1 MTTMRALVIERY
13 GPPEDVLRLGQVPR
27 PQPKSGEVLVRMHAA
42 AVNSWDWDSVTGTP
56 MGRITGPFKPPFN
69 ILGADI
75 AGTVEALGQGVT
87 TLKPGDSVFGDL
99 SGGKWGGFA
108 DYVCA
113 PASVLAPIPPGL
125 PFIDASAIPQA
136 GSLVLQ
142 ALRKFPHLGSGHT
155 VVFNGAGGG
164 VGTFGI
170 QLAKARGA
178 TVIAVDREEK
188 RDALLALGADGFIDY
203 RSEDFSIACERYDL
217 IIDVVANRPPKHYRR
232 CLKPGGRLVV
242 IGGTIP
248 GIIGILLA
256 SPFSRSR
263 TLSILPYRVSAED
276 NLMLASMV
284 RPVIDS
290 TFPLEEGARALRR
303 LGDGRAIGK
312 VVVTMTESSKAPHR

>member
-13 GPPEDVLRLGQVPR
+13 GPPEDVLRLEQVPQ
-27 PQPKSGEVLVRMHAA
+27 PQPKPGEVLVRVHAA
-42 AVNSWDWDSVTGTP
+42 ALNSWDWDSVTGTQ
-56 MGRITGPFKPPFN
+56 MGRITGPFKPPFK

-75 AGTVEALGQGVT
+75 AGAVESVGQGVT
-87 TLKPGDSVFGDL
+87 AFKPGDKVFGDL

-113 PASVLAPIPPGL
+113 PAGVLALIPAGL
-125 PFIDASAIPQA
+125 SFVDAAAIPQA

-142 ALRKFPHLGSGHT
+142 ALRKFPQLGPGHT

-170 QLAKARGA
+170 QLAKPTGA
-178 TVIAVDREEK
+178 TIIAVDRAEK
-188 RDALLALGADGFIDY
+188 REALLALGADSFIDY
-203 RSEDFSIACERYDL
+203 RSEDFTATPERYDL
-217 IIDVVANRPPKHYRR
+217 IIDVVANRPAGHYRR

-242 IGGTIP
+242 IGGTISSLLR
-248 GIIGILLA
+248 ILAA
-256 SPFSRSR
+256 SPFSRDK
-263 TLSILPYRVSAED
+263 TLSILPYQVSPQD
-276 NLMLASMV
+276 NLTLARKV

-290 TFPLEEGARALRR
+290 TFALEDGAKALRR

-312 VVVTMTESSKAPHR
+312 VVVTAL

>member
-13 GPPEDVLRLGQVPR
+13 GSPEDVLRLEQVPQ
-27 PQPKSGEVLVRMHAA
+27 PQPKPGEVLVRVHATGL
-42 AVNSWDWDSVTGTP
+42 NSWDWDSVTGTQ
-56 MGRITGPFKPPFN
+56 MGRITGPFKPPFK

-75 AGTVEALGQGVT
+75 AGTVETVGQGVT
-87 TLKPGDSVFGDL
+87 AFRPGDKVFGDL

-113 PASVLAPIPPGL
+113 PAGVLALIPAGL
-125 PFIDASAIPQA
+125 SFVDAAAIPQA

-142 ALRKFPHLGSGHT
+142 ALRKFPQLGPGHT

-170 QLAKARGA
+170 QLAKPTGA
-178 TVIAVDREEK
+178 TIIAVDRAEK
-188 RDALLALGADGFIDY
+188 REALLALGADSFIDY
-203 RSEDFSIACERYDL
+203 RSEDFTATPERYDL
-217 IIDVVANRPPKHYRR
+217 IIDVVANRPAGHYRR

-242 IGGTIP
+242 IGGTISSLLR
-248 GIIGILLA
+248 ILAA
-256 SPFSRSR
+256 SPFSRDK
-263 TLSILPYRVSAED
+263 TLSILPYQVSPQD
-276 NLMLASMV
+276 NLTLARKV

-290 TFPLEEGARALRR
+290 TFALEDGAKALRR

-312 VVVTMTESSKAPHR
+312 VVVTAL